1 MYEMSTLKRNPYH
14 HGDLR
19 STLIAMA
26 LETIEQEGPEQLAL
40 RTLAQRAGVSGMAP
54 YRHFADKASL
64 LEAVARQ
71 GFAELRDEMRAVE
84 DADPTKALVAF
95 GVVYVRFACARPGL
109 FRLMFGGPPPTPGE
123 QLAETPGTVFELL
136 SNCVAQLVP
145 PSRRQIT
152 LLACWS
158 IVHGLASL
166 LVSGRIRPPIP
177 PPAELAESL
186 GKMLMRGILEWRGIS
201 GARTKGAAATKWS

>member
-1 MYEMSTLKRNPYH
+1 MYEMSTSKRGAYH

-19 STLIAMA
+19 GALIALA
-26 LETIEQEGPEQLAL
+26 LDTIEREGPEGIAL
-40 RTLAQRAGVSGMAP
+40 RSLAQRAGVSGMAP

-64 LEAVARQ
+64 LEAVARH
-71 GFAELRDEMRAVE
+71 GFAELRDQLREVE
-84 DADPTKALVAF
+84 DSDPRKSLVAF

-109 FRLMFGGPPPTPGE
+109 FRLMFGGPAPTSSE

-136 SNCVAQLVP
+136 TNSIAQIAP
-145 PSRRQIT
+145 PARREIT

-166 LVSGRIRPPIP
+166 LVSGRIRQPTP
-177 PPAELAESL
+177 PPAELAENL
-186 GKMLMRGILEWRGIS
+186 GKMLMRGISDEASR
-201 GARTKGAAATKWS
+201 